1 MIPGR
6 AHANIDPTSHS
17 ERKKAE
23 LERVENEIRKL
34 TRQRDS
40 DSEDDK
46 PAKKPKMG
54 SSIIELQNAKYQRG
68 TAAARRAG
76 RKKDESD
83 MIRALQSFR
92 GKLQQTQNENG
103 NEDED
108 ASQSMDITEAQSRDS
123 QSNPSG
129 PSNATDTSKGE
140 GGGGNGDG
148 ENEGMEVDDDVDWL
162 RHRLHFAT
170 DNAAEVARA
179 EHDYEVIDP
188 RTRGAKAKEEE
199 MERKKARKDGG
210 RGYRAPPP
218 KAPRR

>member
-1 MIPGR
+1 
-6 AHANIDPTSHS
+6 
-17 ERKKAE
+17 
-23 LERVENEIRKL
+23 
-34 TRQRDS
+34 
-40 DSEDDK
+40 
-46 PAKKPKMG
+46 
-54 SSIIELQNAKYQRG
+54 
-68 TAAARRAG
+68 
-76 RKKDESD
+76 

-108 ASQSMDITEAQSRDS
+108 AGQSMDITEAQSKDS
-123 QSNPSG
+123 QSNPYR

-140 GGGGNGDG
+140 GDGGDG
-148 ENEGMEVDDDVDWL
+148 GNEGMEVDDDVDWL

-170 DNAAEVARA
+170 DDAAEVARA

-199 MERKKARKDGG
+199 MERKRARKDGG

-218 KAPRR
+218 KASRR